1 MAYDYIAYE
10 PIEGDSLT
18 RYVRSMQ
25 NMLAGTGQDTYKK
38 GDKTFDVGQN
48 LLGSMQGYL
57 GKGGQ
62 TINAGQGIVSSGLG
76 MMGDVPG
83 YIQSGTNT
91 INQGKGIIGA
101 GGRIIGEGAGQYQ
114 SGVNSVAPALDFLTR
129 LVKGDQA
136 DITQAIEPEANRI
149 REGFSAARSMVTAQP
164 RGGGKAGV
172 MAEMPFKEQQQIAD
186 TAAMMRRI
194 APGELGNLGTTL
206 AGLGLNQENVG
217 LGVGQLG
224 LGVGNLGLGEQQTGL
239 GYGQLGLGLIGQ
251 GTNQQQI
258 GLGQQN
264 IGIGVG
270 GLGLDQMKTGLAQ
283 QGIGAGLMTAA
294 DQAALTRRAQNNG
307 ENQAMMDMLGG
318 LGKTIGTLLGDW
330 GGRSGKRGN

>member
-10 PIEGDSLT
+10 PIKGDSLT

-38 GDKTFDVGQN
+38 GDRTFDLGQN

-57 GKGGQ
+57 NKGED
-62 TINAGQGIVSSGLG
+62 TISAGQGIVQQGRG
-76 MMGDVPG
+76 MFADVPG
-83 YIQSGTNT
+83 YIQQGTNT
-91 INQGKGIIGA
+91 INQGKGVIGA

-114 SGVNSVAPALDFLTR
+114 SGVNSIAPALDFLTR

-149 REGFSAARSMVTAQP
+149 REGFAAARNMVTAQP
-164 RGGGKAGV
+164 RGGGKASV
-172 MAEMPFKEQQQIAD
+172 MAEMPFREQQQIAD
-186 TAAMMRRI
+186 TAAQMRRT

-206 AGLGLNQENVG
+206 AGLGLGQENVG

-224 LGVGNLGLGEQQTGL
+224 LGIGNLGLGEQQTGIN
-239 GYGQLGLGLIGQ
+239 YGQLGLGLMGQ

-264 IGIGVG
+264 IGLGVG

-294 DQAALTRRAQNNG
+294 DQAALTRRAQNIS
-307 ENQAMMDMLGG
+307 EDKMAWDMLSG
-318 LGKTIGTLLGDW
+318 LGSTIGTLLGRL
-330 GGRSGKRGN
+330 GGKSK